1 MEEVSPLTHFTCIKG
16 IETFQGL
23 EQKLRISYGHH
34 QSQQMKE
41 RCESE
46 LKREI
51 KKLQKIREF
60 MRGINSNP
68 DVKDKSKAEDARKRI
83 EVVS

>member
-1 MEEVSPLTHFTCIKG
+1 
-16 IETFQGL
+16 
-23 EQKLRISYGHH
+23 
-34 QSQQMKE
+34 MKE

-68 DVKDKSKAEDARKRI
+68 DVKDKTKAEDARKKI

>member
-1 MEEVSPLTHFTCIKG
+1 
-16 IETFQGL
+16 
-23 EQKLRISYGHH
+23 
-34 QSQQMKE
+34 MKD

-68 DVKDKSKAEDARKRI
+68 DVKDKTKAEDARKKI
-83 EVVS
+83 EVVSIFFAA